1 LPGGAVLISVG
12 SESIR
17 EKCHR
22 FPLEYYRGEIAISF
36 TLCIKDRV
44 SAFTRAKVVH
54 PLIDILA
61 SSAGRESCLVPGFC
75 YMPEHQHLI
84 LLGTEPHS
92 NIWKALCEYKQKSGF
107 WLSRNSPG
115 SRWQKDFHDHIMR
128 ERDDLAGHVR
138 YILENP
144 VRKELVSNWQ
154 DYPFSGS
161 LWCKLDEVLAGLF
174 N

>member
-1 LPGGAVLISVG
+1 MG
-12 SESIR
+12 SNPIR
-17 EKCHR
+17 EKYHR
-22 FPLEYYRGEIAISF
+22 LPLEYYRGEIAISF
-36 TLCIKDRV
+36 TLCIKGRV
-44 SAFTRAKVVH
+44 SAFTRKAVVD

-61 SSAGRESCLVPGFC
+61 NSASRESCQVPVYC

-92 NIWKALCEYKQKSGF
+92 DIWKALCEYKQRSGF
-107 WLSRNSPG
+107 WLSLNLPG
-115 SRWQKDFHDHIMR
+115 IRWQKDFHDHIMR
-128 ERDDLAGHVR
+128 ARDDLAGHVR

-154 DYPFSGS
+154 EYPFSGS
-161 LWCKLDEVLAGLF
+161 LRCTLDEVLAGLF